1 MREPGGPEGLSD
13 VFHLK
18 PQQNCELPPFI
29 SLAFFFCGFSLLLL
43 LCFFALCPFGVV
55 LMHAAILISRSLI
68 QTSAERHRPH
78 VCSSPQI
85 PSRDRCWKIS
95 TFLALILLTGEEN
108 KSMGMQ
114 VEKLR

>member
-18 PQQNCELPPFI
+18 PQQNRELPPFI
-29 SLAFFFCGFSLLLL
+29 SLAFYLWFFVVIVFF
-43 LCFFALCPFGVV
+43 FFALCPFGVV

-78 VCSSPQI
+78 VCNSPQI
-85 PSRDRCWKIS
+85 PSWDRCWKIS

-108 KSMGMQ
+108 KSMGMK